1 MTPAR
6 SADRSHR
13 REPVATTTGR
23 PRWGHLASA
32 WALLFAG
39 LHLFWA
45 LGGSSLLASSA
56 GVALAGDRP
65 RWFVIFGLWGMAL
78 VLLAGAALGRTLAHG
93 RPGGRATRM
102 LAVVSCLVGAGLLLR
117 GVGVELLLLTG
128 AAGVARNVGQDQTRL
143 SLLLWNPWFV
153 VGGLTF
159 ALAGVQSRRDRA

>member
-1 MTPAR
+1 VPPASSANR
-6 SADRSHR
+6 STR
-13 REPVATTTGR
+13 REPVATPTGR
-23 PRWGHLASA
+23 PRWGYLASA

-65 RWFVIFGLWGMAL
+65 RWFVIFGLWGVVL
-78 VLLAGAALGRTLAHG
+78 VLLAGAALGLTLARG
-93 RPGGRATRM
+93 RLGSRAAR
-102 LAVVSCLVGAGLLLR
+102 LSAVVSCLVGAGLLLR

-128 AAGVARNVGQDQTRL
+128 AAGVARNAGQDQTRL
-143 SLLLWNPWFV
+143 SLVLWNPWFV

-159 ALAGVQSRRDRA
+159 ALAGIQDRRDRA

>member
-1 MTPAR
+1 VGPPGLGVGPAVRRTP
-6 SADRSHR
+6 SLLGLGWL
-13 REPVATTTGR
+13 VATGVI
-23 PRWGHLASA
+23 G
-32 WALLFAG
+32 
-39 LHLFWA
+39 
-45 LGGSSLLASSA
+45 

-117 GVGVELLLLTG
+117 GVGVELLLITG